1 VRNSLVVAEVALS
14 LILLIGAGLL
24 LNSFVRLISVDP
36 GFRPDQVLTMRISV
50 PEYSYPTGRQVA
62 AFFQQVVDQVERV
75 RGVEYVGVSNFLPL
89 GRGVVH
95 TAFVIPGGLAPT
107 AGEADSHVGPLYFVS
122 PQYLN
127 ALSTPIVDGRGLTE
141 RDNQRDAEPVVLI
154 NRAFAGRYFPNENP
168 LGKHVRLSNYD
179 LTCAIVGVIDDM
191 KNGGLGDDQLW
202 LGKPAWATLYLP
214 HALMP
219 ATKYDPP
226 WSLGRSMYLVVRTVS
241 APLGF
246 TEAVRRAVW
255 AVDPAQ
261 PIADIKTLNERVMD
275 SVASRR
281 LGLWPVLTFAAI
293 ALALALGGIYGLV
306 AYAVAQRT
314 REVGIRM
321 ALGASRADV
330 LRLMMRDT
338 MRWGLVGV
346 AIGIIGGQWLA
357 SMVASQLFE
366 ISPTDPATY
375 VAVAVLL
382 LGSVVLASYF
392 PARRATSVDPMIAL
406 RYE

>member
-1 VRNSLVVAEVALS
+1 
-14 LILLIGAGLL
+14 
-24 LNSFVRLISVDP
+24 
-36 GFRPDQVLTMRISV
+36 
-50 PEYSYPTGRQVA
+50 
-62 AFFQQVVDQVERV
+62 
-75 RGVEYVGVSNFLPL
+75 
-89 GRGVVH
+89 
-95 TAFVIPGGLAPT
+95 
-107 AGEADSHVGPLYFVS
+107 
-122 PQYLN
+122 
-127 ALSTPIVDGRGLTE
+127 
-141 RDNQRDAEPVVLI
+141 
-154 NRAFAGRYFPNENP
+154 
-168 LGKHVRLSNYD
+168 
-179 LTCAIVGVIDDM
+179 
-191 KNGGLGDDQLW
+191 
-202 LGKPAWATLYLP
+202 
-214 HALMP
+214 
-219 ATKYDPP
+219 
-226 WSLGRSMYLVVRTVS
+226 MYLVVRTVS